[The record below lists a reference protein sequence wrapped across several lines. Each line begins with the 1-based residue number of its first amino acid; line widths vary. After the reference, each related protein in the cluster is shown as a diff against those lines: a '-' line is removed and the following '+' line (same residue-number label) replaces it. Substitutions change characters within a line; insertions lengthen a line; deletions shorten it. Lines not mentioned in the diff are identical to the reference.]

1 MEKLKVCFVGIGSI
15 AKRHIRNLNELCGKK
30 KINLRIDAFRRMK
43 KIDEEM
49 ALVEINNFYYNVAE
63 LPKDYDVIFLTNPT
77 EYHLEML
84 EKLHNHGKHFFIE
97 KPITSYAKL
106 EEVHKVV
113 YRKDSIYYIACPLR
127 YTKVIE
133 YLKENLSIE
142 DVISVRCICSS
153 YLPEWRPNVDYR
165 KTYSANKALG
175 GGVSIDLIHEW
186 DYLKFLFGNPKN
198 VMCMSGKVSDLEIDS
213 EDYAIYIARYE
224 KMILELHLDY
234 FGRKSMRNIQIF
246 TNDDIIMADLI
257 ESKIIFMKENK
268 VIELSQDRDDYQ
280 KKELEYFLDM
290 VDGKVNCNNNIEDA
304 YSTMLLTLGKC

>member
-15 AKRHIRNLNELCGKK
+15 AKRHIRNLNELCKKK
-30 KINLRIDAFRRMK
+30 KIDLQIDALRRMK

-49 ALVEINNFYYNVAE
+49 ALVEINNFYYDVAE

-84 EKLHNHGKHFFIE
+84 ENLHHHGRHFFIE

-106 EEVHKVV
+106 EDVHKID
-113 YRKDSIYYIACPLR
+113 YRKASVYYIACPLR

-133 YLKENLSIE
+133 YLKENLNIE

-153 YLPEWRPNVDYR
+153 YLPDWRPNVDYR
-165 KTYSANKALG
+165 KTYSASKELG

-186 DYLKFLFGNPKN
+186 DYLKFLFGNPQN
-198 VMCMSGKVSDLEIDS
+198 VMYMSGKVSDLEIDS
-213 EDYAIYIARYE
+213 EDYAIYIAQYK

-234 FGRKSMRNIQIF
+234 FGRKSIRNMQIF
-246 TNDDIIMADLI
+246 TNDNIIMTDLI
-257 ESKIIFMKENK
+257 ESKITFMKENK
-268 VIELSQDRDDYQ
+268 VIEFSQERDDYQ
-280 KKELEYFLDM
+280 KKELEYFLYM
-290 VDGKVNCNNNIEDA
+290 IDGKVRCNNDIEDA
-304 YSTMLLTLGKC
+304 YCTMLLTQGRC